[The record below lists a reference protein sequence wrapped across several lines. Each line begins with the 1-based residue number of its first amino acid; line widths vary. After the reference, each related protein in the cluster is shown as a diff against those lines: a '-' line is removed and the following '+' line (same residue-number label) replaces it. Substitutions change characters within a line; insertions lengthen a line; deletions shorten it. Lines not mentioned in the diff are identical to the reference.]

1 MKKTIGRQRP
11 GLVLKKAFRGSV
23 SLIALSALG
32 MTAFGL
38 AGAACAQDAPAA
50 DASASADTAQEVVV
64 VGVRKALKSAQ
75 QVKKNAD
82 TQVDSIT
89 ATDIGSFP
97 DKSVA
102 EALQRVPGITV
113 TRFAASDD
121 SSHFSAEPSGVLIRG
136 LTQVRTE
143 FNGRDSFSADGA
155 RGLNFADIAPE
166 LMAGIDSYKNQTA
179 EMIEGG
185 IAGSVNLRTRLP
197 FDSKGQQ
204 LAVSANANYGDISKK
219 STYDYSAIYSNRWDT
234 SVGEFGILA
243 DYANSHVVTATNGVI
258 MGRIATYCSAG
269 FADGNGN
276 AIVNSDG
283 SIPCTASPYGGTSW
297 QYMPSN
303 VTYSS
308 NSYDRN
314 RHGSALAAQF
324 QNHEHTFLAT
334 LQYNDS
340 YYHNVWSERTVEPVF
355 HDLWAAP
362 AFNPI
367 STTGSAEPVFG
378 SGGLTFGADGM
389 LTGGKIAQHI
399 DYWGA
404 GNDAANPDA
413 NIYHASVAP
422 GVPFV
427 NGCYDWSGDCGP
439 KQMGENLFTSGRVF
453 DRAEQTR
460 DLSLNVKWDISDNLK
475 TSFDVQY
482 IKAGQKSYDILLS
495 PKTHSDITYHTDSD
509 GIPTIGFSKDVN
521 NNYATGG
528 LANPHDW
535 YYAFV
540 QDHLDH
546 SDANELASRADMEY
560 RFKNDGWLDSV
571 KAGVRYSKREQ
582 KVSYSTF
589 NWSSLYANWGC
600 DAAFFNTDNGPG
612 TYHSGNGC
620 ATPGA
625 AFGTPGGDDQKFNG
639 YKAGL
644 TETGSFGSDFFNGH
658 VLQNTGLVFP
668 NVAREASQQG
678 LINELSVAALNN
690 QAFGQGWTPLCS
702 RGGLVAGTC
711 YNPGEM
717 LDLTEKTKAAYV
729 ELKFGGN
736 DKTIFNGITVVGNVG
751 VRYVETEDD
760 STGGTIYPTPAWYT
774 SAQATACDHP
784 ILDAHQV
791 TNISCWLTPD
801 LLKYSNGGS
810 STSSFGGNHHNWL
823 PSFSVRFGLTDKQ
836 YIRFS
841 GSRALARPDIG
852 LMRNF
857 VSVGTPTIDVSDTS
871 PYVVYNSPTAAHVA
885 ANVVGYNFRFAGNSG
900 NANLAPYTADQFDL
914 SYENYFADTG
924 SFTFVLFTKKL
935 NGGIGFDKTI
945 RSTTNNGITE
955 PVVIA
960 GPANTNGGGSLRGYE
975 VAFQRFFDFLP
986 GAWSGLG
993 LQANYTHVV
1002 ESGIKN
1008 TNLTDF
1014 PVYDGGTGAG
1024 GGGNTFSQAVIDSHR
1039 LAGISDDSYNIVGLY
1054 EHGPFAARLAYN
1066 WRSKFLVNNLDVI
1079 IGLPVYEKA
1088 AGYLDA
1094 SLRYKISDRVEVS
1107 LEGTNLSGTT
1117 AILQQQIFGDSSAT
1131 PGAKAVFRDSSWIKN
1146 DRRYQIGIRFKY

>member
-1 MKKTIGRQRP
+1 MKMKTYRQRP
-11 GLVLKKAFRGSV
+11 GLVLRGGV
-23 SLIALSALG
+23 SLLAL
-32 MTAFGL
+32 TAFGL
-38 AGAACAQDAPAA
+38 AGAVCAQDAPAA
-50 DASASADTAQEVVV
+50 DTAASADTTQEVVV

-75 QVKKNAD
+75 QIKKNAD

-121 SSHFSAEPSGVLIRG
+121 SSHFSAEPSGVLVRG

-155 RGLNFADIAPE
+155 RGLNFGDIAPE
-166 LMAGIDSYKNQTA
+166 LMAGIDAYKNQTA
-179 EMIEGG
+179 DMIEGG

-197 FDSKGQQ
+197 FDSKGRQ
-204 LAVSANANYGDISKK
+204 LAASAQANYGDISKK
-219 STYDYSAIYSNRWDT
+219 STYDYSALFSDRWDT
-234 SVGEFGILA
+234 SVGEFGLMV

-258 MGRIATYCSAG
+258 MGRIATYCSG
-269 FADGNGN
+269 GYADGSGN
-276 AIVNSDG
+276 VIVGADG
-283 SIPCTASPYGGTSW
+283 SIPCTSTPFGGTDW
-297 QYMPSN
+297 QYLPSN

-308 NSYDRN
+308 NSYDRH
-314 RHGSALAAQF
+314 RHGSALAAQY
-324 QNHEHTFLAT
+324 QNHDHTVLAT

-340 YYHNVWSERTVEPVF
+340 YYHNVWTERTVEPVF

-362 AFNPI
+362 VFNPI
-367 STTGSAEPVFG
+367 SSNSTSEAVFG
-378 SGGLTFGADGM
+378 SGGLTFGSNGM
-389 LTGGKIAQHI
+389 LSGGTIAQHI

-404 GNDAANPDA
+404 GNDPTAPDA

-439 KQMGENLFTSGRVF
+439 KQMGENLFTSGRIF
-453 DRAEQTR
+453 DRAEQTQ
-460 DLSLNVKWDISDNLK
+460 DASFNLKWDVSDNLK

-495 PKTHSDITYHTDSD
+495 PKTQSDISYQTDSD

-521 NNYATGG
+521 NNYAAGD
-528 LANPHDW
+528 LANPHNW

-546 SDANELASRADMEY
+546 SAANELAVRADLEY
-560 RFKNDGWLDSV
+560 RFKSDGWLDSL
-571 KAGVRYSKREQ
+571 KAGVRRSERDQ

-612 TYHSGNGC
+612 TYRSDGGC

-625 AFGTPGGDDQKFNG
+625 AFGTPAGDNTVFNG
-639 YKAGL
+639 YKPGL
-644 TETGSFGSDFFNGH
+644 VEAGSFGADFFNGH

-668 NVAREASQQG
+668 NAAREGSQQG
-678 LINELSVAALNN
+678 LIDELSIAALNN
-690 QAFGQGWTPLCS
+690 HAFGQGWNPLCS
-702 RGGLVAGTC
+702 RDGLVDGGC
-711 YNPGEM
+711 YNPGEI
-717 LDLTEKTKAAYV
+717 LDLTEKTQSAYV
-729 ELKFGGN
+729 MLKFGGA
-736 DKTIFNGITVVGNVG
+736 DKTIGGVAVQGNIG
-751 VRYVETEDD
+751 VRYVTTEDD
-760 STGGTIYPTPAWYT
+760 STGGTVYPNDSWYT
-774 SAQATACDHP
+774 NLQNATPCGSALQPGQLINIACY
-784 ILDAHQV
+784 
-791 TNISCWLTPD
+791 LTPD
-801 LLKYSNGGS
+801 LKAFSNAGSATSTYGGQ
-810 STSSFGGNHHNWL
+810 HENWL
-823 PSFSVRFGLTDKQ
+823 PSFSVRLGFTDKQ
-836 YIRFS
+836 FLRIS
-841 GSRALARPDIG
+841 GSRAMSRPDIG

-857 VSVGTPTIDVSDTS
+857 VQIGSPAIDGSASS
-871 PYVVYNSPTAAHVA
+871 PYIIYNSPTAAHTA
-885 ANVVGYNFRFAGNSG
+885 ANVTGYDFRFTGNTG
-900 NANLAPYTADQFDL
+900 NANLAPFTADQFDL

-924 SFTFVLFTKKL
+924 SFTFVLFNKHL
-935 NGGIGFDKTI
+935 NGGIGFEKTLRPI
-945 RSTTNNGITE
+945 TNNGVTM

-960 GPANTNGGGSLRGYE
+960 GPANTSGGGSLRGYE
-975 VAFQRFFDFLP
+975 VAYQQFFDFLP
-986 GAWSGLG
+986 GVFSGLG
-993 LQANYTHVV
+993 LQANYTHVS
-1002 ESGIKN
+1002 ESGINN
-1008 TNLTDF
+1008 TNLTNF

-1054 EHGPFAARLAYN
+1054 EKGPFAARLAYN

-1088 AGYLDA
+1088 AGYLDG
-1094 SLRYKISDRVEVS
+1094 SLRYKINDNIEVS
-1107 LEGTNLSGTT
+1107 LEGSNLSGTT
-1117 AILQQQIFGDSSAT
+1117 AILEQQIFGDSSVT

-1146 DRRYQIGIRFKY
+1146 DRRVQFGVRFKY